1 MNSPRKFKGRALRGA
16 ICSALLIVV
25 LFAGC
30 AKSQQQHHALPS
42 YVIEAIASART
53 FSDIF
58 TQTKTIQLRTPDTL
72 FIGDVRI
79 ITVNAGGS
87 IAVIDAANSCPT
99 VFDSTGR
106 YLFSL
111 GRRGAGAGELRGAT
125 AIAFDEKR
133 RQWIVADGPL
143 RRLQSFDNEGRAIK
157 TIPIK
162 GNVHSLLVSSRGDYV
177 LFMPTLAIAGSGPLV
192 SKLDDRGK
200 IVSSFYEPGGFV
212 RELTFPI
219 QGGGICQVAER
230 VAVAHYAS
238 SEVEIFD
245 AADRLSS
252 RILVSAARGY
262 VPPDRNE
269 LMRPRTLMSVFTGI
283 ISIFR
288 GPHDLVLI
296 QYGNSPTEA
305 DVQAGKYQRILHLA
319 IATWDGRMLGSV
331 KLMQPLFAADPAGN
345 LYSVDDLTNEHDHLM
360 IRQWKF
366 RVDEIH

>member
-1 MNSPRKFKGRALRGA
+1 M
-16 ICSALLIVV
+16 ICTVLLVVV

-30 AKSQQQHHALPS
+30 TKSQQQHHALPS
-42 YVIEAIASART
+42 YVIETIASART
-53 FSDIF
+53 LSDIF
-58 TQTKTIQLRTPDTL
+58 IHTKTIQLRTPDTL
-72 FIGDVRI
+72 FIGDVRM

-99 VFDSTGR
+99 VFDTSGR
-106 YLFSL
+106 YLFTL

-125 AIAFDEKR
+125 AVAFDEMR
-133 RQWIVADGPL
+133 QQWIVADGPL
-143 RRLQSFDNEGRAIK
+143 RKLQSFDNEGRSLK

-162 GNVHSLLVSSRGDYV
+162 GNVHSLLVNSRGDYV

-219 QGGGICQVAER
+219 QGGGICQVAEMI
-230 VAVAHYAS
+230 AVAHYAS
-238 SEVEIFD
+238 AEIEIFD
-245 AADRLSS
+245 AADRLRS
-252 RILVSAARGY
+252 RVPLAMAFGY

-269 LMRPRTLMSVFTGI
+269 LMRPWSLMSVFTGI
-283 ISIFR
+283 ISVFR
-288 GPHDLVLI
+288 GPRDLLLI

-305 DVQAGKYQRILHLA
+305 DVRAGKYQRILHLA